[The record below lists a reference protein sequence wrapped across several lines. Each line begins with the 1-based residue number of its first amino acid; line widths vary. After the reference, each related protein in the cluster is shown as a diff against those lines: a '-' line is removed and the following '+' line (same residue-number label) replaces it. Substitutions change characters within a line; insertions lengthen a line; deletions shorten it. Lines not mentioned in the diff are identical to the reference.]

1 MPAVA
6 LAKFRID
13 PLRRSNVATGN
24 KFQSRRALALG
35 AALSTMLVFGAGI
48 ALGDSVTAPSA
59 SSLVEALK
67 SKGPTRGLPD
77 SATAD
82 LIKTLKEKSSRG
94 ISITSEERSRLSE
107 AVKTMPN
114 YDMEILFELDSAD
127 ISPKAQPAVEALGRA
142 LQDSQLKGANFVVAG
157 HTDATGSAPYNQ
169 VLSERRAQ
177 SVRAALVKEFNL
189 SNDQLIAVGYGTEQL
204 KNPKDPY
211 GAENRRV
218 QIVNVGQQ

>member
-1 MPAVA
+1 M
-6 LAKFRID
+6 
-13 PLRRSNVATGN
+13 ATGN
-24 KFQSRRALALG
+24 KFQSRRPLAVA

-48 ALGDSVTAPSA
+48 ALGDSVTPPSA

-67 SKGPTRGLPD
+67 SKGPTRGISD
-77 SATAD
+77 SATTD
-82 LIKTLKEKSSRG
+82 LIQTLKEKSSRG

-157 HTDATGSAPYNQ
+157 HTDATGSAAYNQ

>member
-1 MPAVA
+1 
-6 LAKFRID
+6 
-13 PLRRSNVATGN
+13 VATGT
-24 KFQSRRALALG
+24 KVRYSRPLALG
-35 AALSTMLVFGAGI
+35 AALSTILIFGAGV
-48 ALGDSVTAPSA
+48 ALGDSVSVPSTT
-59 SSLVEALK
+59 SLVEALK
-67 SKGPTRGLPD
+67 SKGPTRGVPD

-127 ISPKAQPAVEALGRA
+127 ISPKAQPTIEALGRA
-142 LQDSQLKGANFVVAG
+142 LQDAQLKGANFVVAG
-157 HTDATGSAPYNQ
+157 HTDLTGSAPHNQ
-169 VLSERRAQ
+169 SLSERRAQ
-177 SVRAALVKEFNL
+177 SVRAALVKEFKL
-189 SNDQLIAVGYGTEQL
+189 SNDQLIPVGYGTEQL

-211 GAENRRV
+211 GPENRRV

>member
-1 MPAVA
+1 M
-6 LAKFRID
+6 
-13 PLRRSNVATGN
+13 ATGN
-24 KFQSRRALALG
+24 KFQSRRPLALG

-48 ALGDSVTAPSA
+48 ALGNSVTAPSA
-59 SSLVEALK
+59 SSLIEALK
-67 SKGPTRGLPD
+67 SKGPTRGVPD

-82 LIKTLKEKSSRG
+82 LLKTLKEKSSRG

-142 LQDSQLKGANFVVAG
+142 LPDSQLKGANFVVAG
-157 HTDATGSAPYNQ
+157 HTDATGGRLLYNQ

-189 SNDQLIAVGYGTEQL
+189 ANDQLIAVGYGTEQL
-204 KNPKDPY
+204 
-211 GAENRRV
+211 EIRR
-218 QIVNVGQQ
+218 IPTGLKIAASRSSTSDNNEPLARP

>member
-1 MPAVA
+1 M
-6 LAKFRID
+6 
-13 PLRRSNVATGN
+13 ATGN
-24 KFQSRRALALG
+24 KFQSRRPLALG

-67 SKGPTRGLPD
+67 SKGPTRGVPD

-142 LQDSQLKGANFVVAG
+142 LQDSQLKG
-157 HTDATGSAPYNQ
+157 
-169 VLSERRAQ
+169 R
-177 SVRAALVKEFNL
+177 
-189 SNDQLIAVGYGTEQL
+189 
-204 KNPKDPY
+204 
-211 GAENRRV
+211 
-218 QIVNVGQQ
+218 